1 MGGGASSSAKWKY
14 NPAVVTVTAAV
25 SAPRESDEI
34 VTITKVIEW
43 PRLECA
49 IKVTDVYYNFNSWD
63 FDIWLVEPDSLP
75 QLCSLI
81 LVQHTLPTKF
91 DINFGKWCCLCNRVK
106 MNMLTPLNP
115 YHNMTHLT
123 DVMQTC
129 AVFMGEM
136 GGASVVNDTD
146 VLALFLAALVHDIG
160 HPGLNNAYQIHAE
173 TPLALRYN
181 DISVLEHHHCALA
194 FEVFQDAQS
203 NIFQDIPSGLRKAVR
218 KSIINLVLSTD
229 MMSHFALLDELKNCV
244 TQHFNL
250 SRKEDT
256 VVLLEKDRMI
266 ILRSILHAAD
276 ISNPAKNW
284 KISKQWSDL
293 VVQEFFAQGD
303 KEKKELLPVSMNM
316 DRTTSFQDEISL
328 NFNDFMVAPFFFTL
342 LKVLPKLEK
351 AVRHLESNRNRWNS
365 IMQSRISD
373 SVMLRDSEKTI
384 NMNKWSAKEADFVS
398 KVKLALDF
406 AEKKLRSEELHV
418 MEYEQF
424 N

>member
-1 MGGGASSSAKWKY
+1 M
-14 NPAVVTVTAAV
+14 TAAG
-25 SAPRESDEI
+25 SAPRESDE
-34 VTITKVIEW
+34 VATITKDIEW
-43 PRLECA
+43 PNLQIA
-49 IKVTDVYYNFNSWD
+49 TKLTDVFDNFNSWD

-81 LVQHTLPTKF
+81 FVQHTLPSKF
-91 DINFGKWCCLCNRVK
+91 DINFEKWCCLCNRVQ

-146 VLALFLAALVHDIG
+146 ILALFLAAFVHDIG

-194 FEVFQDAQS
+194 FEVFHDPQS
-203 NIFQDIPSGLRKAVR
+203 NIFLDIPSILRIAVR

-229 MMSHFALLDELKNCV
+229 MMTHFTLLDELKNCV
-244 TQHFNL
+244 TQQFNS

-256 VVLLEKDRMI
+256 VALSEKDRMI

-276 ISNPAKNW
+276 ISNPAKMW
-284 KISKQWSDL
+284 KTSKKWSDL

-303 KEKKELLPVSMNM
+303 LEKKELLPVSMNM

-342 LKVLPKLEK
+342 LKILPKLET
-351 AVRHLESNRNRWNS
+351 AVRHLESNRNKWNS

-373 SVMLRDSEKTI
+373 NVMLRDSEKTT
-384 NMNKWSAKEADFVS
+384 NLSKWTAKEADFIS
-398 KVKLALDF
+398 KVKVALDF
-406 AEKKLRSEELHV
+406 AEKKLRCEELHV
-418 MEYEQF
+418 TEYEHF